1 MEWVGPAISAMAL
14 VLVAV
19 IEAGAARER
28 KKTKGQSALVDG
40 VQALLRDR
48 IIQAHN
54 HYAEKGYIPVYGMEN
69 VLAMY
74 DAYHELGG
82 NGTVTKLVDDLRELP
97 TEKKA

>member
-1 MEWVGPAISAMAL
+1 MDWIGPAISALAL

-19 IEAGAARER
+19 IEAGAAKDR
-28 KKTKGQSALVDG
+28 KKVKNQNALQSG

-48 IIQAHN
+48 IIQAHS

-74 DAYHELGG
+74 DAYHELDG
-82 NGTVTKLVDDLRELP
+82 NGTVTKLVDDLREMP
-97 TEKKA
+97 TV

>member
-1 MEWVGPAISAMAL
+1 MEWVGPAISAAAL
-14 VLVAV
+14 VLVAL
-19 IEAGAARER
+19 IEARAARER
-28 KKTKGQSALVDG
+28 RKAKGQNALVDG

-74 DAYHELGG
+74 DAYHALGG

-97 TEKKA
+97 TEKRA